1 MVHFGVV
8 VVVNIMLGLVTPPY
22 GLLLFIMTRISGA
35 PMRELVADVFPF
47 LIGLI
52 AALIIFTF
60 VPETVLWLPR
70 MFGYVGAT
78 P

>member
-1 MVHFGVV
+1 
-8 VVVNIMLGLVTPPY
+8 
-22 GLLLFIMTRISGA
+22 
-35 PMRELVADVFPF
+35 VFPF